1 MRPVIGITTY
11 VESVA
16 WGAWRPRPAA
26 LLPYEYIRLVTAAG
40 GRAVLL
46 PPDGTEGSA
55 EATVAALD
63 GLILSG
69 GADVAPEL
77 YGAAA
82 GPKVET
88 QPERDAGELPLVKAA
103 LAADLP
109 VLAVCR
115 GMQLLSVAYGGRL
128 DQHLPDVVGHEG
140 HRPALGVVGTH
151 SVRYAPSSLIAE
163 IMDGDTEVNAYH
175 HQGVADPG
183 RLTPTAWAV
192 DGVIEAV
199 EDPARR
205 FVLGVQWHPEVAND
219 LRPFAA
225 LTAACAAP
233 SRVSRV

>member
-1 MRPVIGITTY
+1 V
-11 VESVA
+11 S
-16 WGAWRPRPAA
+16 
-26 LLPYEYIRLVTAAG
+26 
-40 GRAVLL
+40 
-46 PPDGTEGSA
+46 
-55 EATVAALD
+55 ALD

-77 YGAAA
+77 YGTAA
-82 GPKVET
+82 GPKLET

-128 DQHLPDVVGHEG
+128 HQHLPDVVGHEG

-151 SVRYAPSSLIAE
+151 PVRYAPSSRIAE
-163 IMDGDTEVNAYH
+163 IMGGDTEVNAYH

-183 RLTPTAWAV
+183 RLTPTAWAA
-192 DGVIEAV
+192 DGLIEAV
-199 EDPARR
+199 EDPSRP
-205 FVLGVQWHPEVAND
+205 FVVGVQWHPEVAND

-225 LTAACAAP
+225 LTAACAA
-233 SRVSRV
+233 STGVSRV